1 MRWKWIVPRLL
12 IAFSVWAFIHWGL
25 DPLLRW
31 TAVSALQSVTGAR
44 VDIRRVVTTFFPP
57 SIDIQ
62 QTAVASARRRGR
74 NLFEFDRMS
83 LQLENRSLSQRRFVV
98 SDGRIENLQFDTWRS
113 DDGQLEKPATPVVEE
128 PSWAS
133 EKLKE
138 LGDEWLTQLSEQAR
152 AQLDPNTLETWR
164 LGTAVYD
171 KWDVRFEDLT
181 DRAQELEPRVRS
193 LSEQFKL
200 AKEGSTVDQIEK
212 YLEVA
217 READLVLQDAR
228 KLQNDLKQMA
238 PEVRTDFES
247 INQARLND
255 QQMIQQ
261 KIALLKP
268 DGRRISQALLGR
280 DVYLRVQEMLTWFE
294 LFRSYQSE
302 LTQQVQPPR
311 NPGRTW
317 PVLPVSP
324 GPAFHARKLSLSGKM
339 SIDRDLVPWQAVL
352 SDLTSDPRLLG
363 KPAVLEASA
372 AGARPLQL
380 KYTVDATTD
389 VLRSE
394 LTAELRDPQGF
405 ALSAGRRQKARF
417 SAGLSNLTWTAQ
429 VALSGNDMSGFI
441 QLMSDIDGLSFE
453 ASDDV
458 RPEILEAANE
468 ALHDIQTL
476 DVVLALTGTLQ
487 KPDIVL
493 STELGDQIAS
503 GIQTA
508 VMHQLDK
515 ARTRLLEEADRQATA
530 QLARLRTRFGE
541 EYNRLARENEQ
552 LITQVQE
559 VTQLLATLRS
569 GKVDPRAVIQQVSN
583 SKLLKEKDRESVQ
596 RVLNGVNGVMQGQLP
611 QELLGKLPFP
621 KSNDS
626 DTAPLMLPGM
636 LPGSL
641 PGLLPGLLQGIQQAT
656 AEAEQKTAPARSIIN
671 SVMQPPAKAA
681 TAEKARTIINS
692 RLPGLLPALTTK
704 PTPAADSA
712 ADASGIS
719 APAADDSDQ
728 NQLPLIIPG
737 FKPRR

>member
-12 IAFSVWAFIHWGL
+12 IAFSIWAFIHWGM

-83 LQLENRSLSQRRFVV
+83 LQLENRSLSQRRFVI

-164 LGTAVYD
+164 LGSEVYE

-181 DRAQELEPRVRS
+181 DRARDLEPRVRS

-228 KLQNDLKQMA
+228 RLQNDLKQMA

-324 GPAFHARKLSLSGKM
+324 GPAFHARKLSLSGNM

-352 SDLTSDPRLLG
+352 SDITSDPRLLG

-372 AGARPLQL
+372 AGPRPLQL

-405 ALSAGRRQKARF
+405 ALAAGRRQKARF
-417 SAGLSNLTWTAQ
+417 EAGLSNLTWTAQ
-429 VALSGNDMSGFI
+429 VALTGNDMSGFI
-441 QLMSDIDGLSFE
+441 QLVSDIDRLSFE

-468 ALHDIQTL
+468 ALHDIQSL

-508 VMHQLDK
+508 VMHQLDR
-515 ARTRLLEEADRQATA
+515 ARARLLEEADRQATA

-541 EYNRLARENEQ
+541 EYNRLAKENEQ

-559 VTQLLATLRS
+559 VTQLLAALRS

-583 SKLLKEKDRESVQ
+583 SKLLKERDRESVQ
-596 RVLNGVNGVMQGQLP
+596 RVVNGVNGVMQGQLP
-611 QELLGKLPFP
+611 QELLQKLPIP
-621 KSNDS
+621 RSTDS
-626 DTAPLMLPGM
+626 ETATLMIPGM

-641 PGLLPGLLQGIQQAT
+641 PGLLPGLMQGIQQAT

-704 PTPAADSA
+704 PAPAADSA
-712 ADASGIS
+712 ARSEIS
-719 APAADDSDQ
+719 APESADSDQ

>member
-12 IAFSVWAFIHWGL
+12 IAFSIWAFIHWGM

-83 LQLENRSLSQRRFVV
+83 LQLENRSLSQRRFVI

-164 LGTAVYD
+164 LGSEVYE

-181 DRAQELEPRVRS
+181 DRARDLEPRVRS

-228 KLQNDLKQMA
+228 RLQNDLKQMA

-317 PVLPVSP
+317 PVLPVSL
-324 GPAFHARKLSLSGKM
+324 GPAFHARKISLSGNM

-352 SDLTSDPRLLG
+352 SDITSDPRLLG

-372 AGARPLQL
+372 AGPRPLQL

-405 ALSAGRRQKARF
+405 ALAAGRRQKARF
-417 SAGLSNLTWTAQ
+417 EAGLSNLTWTAQ
-429 VALSGNDMSGFI
+429 VALTGDDMSGFI
-441 QLMSDIDGLSFE
+441 QLVSDIDGLSFE

-468 ALHDIQTL
+468 ALHDIQSL

-508 VMHQLDK
+508 VMHQLDR
-515 ARTRLLEEADRQATA
+515 ARARLLEEADRQATA

-541 EYNRLARENEQ
+541 EYNRLAKENEQ

-559 VTQLLATLRS
+559 VTQLLAALRS

-583 SKLLKEKDRESVQ
+583 SKLLKERDRESVQ
-596 RVLNGVNGVMQGQLP
+596 RVVNGVNGVMQGQLP
-611 QELLGKLPFP
+611 QELLQKLPIP
-621 KSNDS
+621 RSTDS
-626 DTAPLMLPGM
+626 ETATLMIPGM

-641 PGLLPGLLQGIQQAT
+641 PGLLPGLMQGIQQAT

-704 PTPAADSA
+704 PAPVSDSA
-712 ADASGIS
+712 ARSEIS
-719 APAADDSDQ
+719 APESADSDQ

>member
-12 IAFSVWAFIHWGL
+12 IAFSIWAFIHWGM

-83 LQLENRSLSQRRFVV
+83 LQLENRSLSQRRFVI

-164 LGTAVYD
+164 LGSEVYE

-181 DRAQELEPRVRS
+181 DRARDLEPRVRS

-228 KLQNDLKQMA
+228 RLQNDLKQMA

-317 PVLPVSP
+317 PVLPVSL
-324 GPAFHARKLSLSGKM
+324 GPAFHARKLSLSGNM

-352 SDLTSDPRLLG
+352 SDITSDPRLLG

-372 AGARPLQL
+372 AGPRPLQL

-405 ALSAGRRQKARF
+405 ALAAGRRQKARF
-417 SAGLSNLTWTAQ
+417 EAGLSNLTWTAQ
-429 VALSGNDMSGFI
+429 VALTGNDMSGFI
-441 QLMSDIDGLSFE
+441 QLVSDIDRLSFE

-468 ALHDIQTL
+468 ALHDIQSL

-508 VMHQLDK
+508 VMHQLDR
-515 ARTRLLEEADRQATA
+515 ARARLLEEADRQATA

-541 EYNRLARENEQ
+541 EYNRLAKENEQ

-559 VTQLLATLRS
+559 VTQLLAALRS

-583 SKLLKEKDRESVQ
+583 SKLLKERDRESVQ
-596 RVLNGVNGVMQGQLP
+596 RVVNGVNGVMQGQLP
-611 QELLGKLPFP
+611 QELLQKLPIP
-621 KSNDS
+621 RSTDS
-626 DTAPLMLPGM
+626 ETATLMIPGM

-641 PGLLPGLLQGIQQAT
+641 PGLLPGLMQGIQQAT

-704 PTPAADSA
+704 PAPVSDSA
-712 ADASGIS
+712 ARSEIS
-719 APAADDSDQ
+719 APESADSDQ

>member
-12 IAFSVWAFIHWGL
+12 IAFSIWAFIHWGM

-83 LQLENRSLSQRRFVV
+83 LQLENRSLSQRRFVI

-164 LGTAVYD
+164 LGSEVYE

-181 DRAQELEPRVRS
+181 DRARDLEPRVRS

-228 KLQNDLKQMA
+228 RLQNDLKQMA

-324 GPAFHARKLSLSGKM
+324 GPAFHARKLSLSGNM

-352 SDLTSDPRLLG
+352 SDITSDPRLLG

-372 AGARPLQL
+372 AGPRPLQL

-405 ALSAGRRQKARF
+405 ALAAGRRQKARF
-417 SAGLSNLTWTAQ
+417 EAGLSNLTWTAE
-429 VALSGNDMSGFI
+429 VALTGNDMSGFI
-441 QLMSDIDGLSFE
+441 QLVSDIDGLSFE

-468 ALHDIQTL
+468 ALHDIQSL

-508 VMHQLDK
+508 VMHQLDR
-515 ARTRLLEEADRQATA
+515 ARARLLEEADRQATA

-541 EYNRLARENEQ
+541 EYNRLAKENEQ

-559 VTQLLATLRS
+559 VTQLLTALRS

-583 SKLLKEKDRESVQ
+583 SKLLKERDRESVQ
-596 RVLNGVNGVMQGQLP
+596 RVVNGVNGVMQGQLP
-611 QELLGKLPFP
+611 QELLQKLPIP
-621 KSNDS
+621 RSTDS
-626 DTAPLMLPGM
+626 ETATLMIPGM

-641 PGLLPGLLQGIQQAT
+641 PGLLPGLMQGIQQAT

-704 PTPAADSA
+704 PAPVSDSA
-712 ADASGIS
+712 ARSEIS
-719 APAADDSDQ
+719 APESADSDQ

>member
-12 IAFSVWAFIHWGL
+12 IAFSIWAFIHWGM

-83 LQLENRSLSQRRFVV
+83 LQLENRSLSQRRFVI

-164 LGTAVYD
+164 LGSEVYE

-181 DRAQELEPRVRS
+181 DRARDLEPRVRS

-228 KLQNDLKQMA
+228 RLQNDLKQMA

-317 PVLPVSP
+317 PVLPVSL
-324 GPAFHARKLSLSGKM
+324 GPAFHARKISLSGNM

-352 SDLTSDPRLLG
+352 SDITSDPRLLG

-372 AGARPLQL
+372 AGPRPLQL

-405 ALSAGRRQKARF
+405 ALAAGRRQKARF
-417 SAGLSNLTWTAQ
+417 EAGLSNLTWTAE
-429 VALSGNDMSGFI
+429 VALTGNDMSGFI
-441 QLMSDIDGLSFE
+441 QLVSDIDRLSFE

-468 ALHDIQTL
+468 ALHDIQSL

-508 VMHQLDK
+508 VMHQLDR
-515 ARTRLLEEADRQATA
+515 ARARLLEEADRQATA

-541 EYNRLARENEQ
+541 EYNRLAKENEQ

-559 VTQLLATLRS
+559 VTQLLAALRS

-583 SKLLKEKDRESVQ
+583 SKLLKERDRESVQ
-596 RVLNGVNGVMQGQLP
+596 RVVNGVNGVMQGQLP
-611 QELLGKLPFP
+611 QELLQKLPIP
-621 KSNDS
+621 RSTDS
-626 DTAPLMLPGM
+626 ETATLMIPGM

-641 PGLLPGLLQGIQQAT
+641 PGLLPGLMQGIQQAT

-704 PTPAADSA
+704 PAPAADSA
-712 ADASGIS
+712 ARSEIS
-719 APAADDSDQ
+719 APESADSDQ

>member
-12 IAFSVWAFIHWGL
+12 IAFSIWAFIHWGM

-83 LQLENRSLSQRRFVV
+83 LQLENRSLSQRRFVI

-164 LGTAVYD
+164 LGSEVYE

-181 DRAQELEPRVRS
+181 DRARDLEPRVRS

-228 KLQNDLKQMA
+228 RLQNDLKQMA

-324 GPAFHARKLSLSGKM
+324 GPAFHARKLSLSGNM

-352 SDLTSDPRLLG
+352 SDVTSDPRLLG

-372 AGARPLQL
+372 AGPRPLQL

-405 ALSAGRRQKARF
+405 ALAAGRRQKARF
-417 SAGLSNLTWTAQ
+417 EAGLSNLTWTAQ
-429 VALSGNDMSGFI
+429 VALTGNDMSGFI
-441 QLMSDIDGLSFE
+441 QLVSDIDGLSFE

-468 ALHDIQTL
+468 ALHDIQSL

-508 VMHQLDK
+508 VMHQLDR
-515 ARTRLLEEADRQATA
+515 ARARLLEEADRQATA

-541 EYNRLARENEQ
+541 EYNRLAKENEQ

-559 VTQLLATLRS
+559 VTQLLAALRS

-583 SKLLKEKDRESVQ
+583 SKLLKERDRESVQ
-596 RVLNGVNGVMQGQLP
+596 RVVNGVNGVMQGQLP
-611 QELLGKLPFP
+611 QELLQKLPIP
-621 KSNDS
+621 RSTDS
-626 DTAPLMLPGM
+626 ETATLMIPGM

-641 PGLLPGLLQGIQQAT
+641 PGLLPGLMQGIQQAT

-704 PTPAADSA
+704 PAPVSDSA
-712 ADASGIS
+712 ARSEIS
-719 APAADDSDQ
+719 APESADSDQ

>member
-12 IAFSVWAFIHWGL
+12 IAFSIWAFIHWGM

-83 LQLENRSLSQRRFVV
+83 LQLENRSLSQRRFVI

-133 EKLKE
+133 DKLKE

-152 AQLDPNTLETWR
+152 AQLDPNTLEPWR
-164 LGTAVYD
+164 LGSEVYE

-181 DRAQELEPRVRS
+181 DRARDLEPRVRS

-228 KLQNDLKQMA
+228 RLQNDLKQMA

-317 PVLPVSP
+317 PVLPVSL
-324 GPAFHARKLSLSGKM
+324 GPAFHARKLSLSGNM

-352 SDLTSDPRLLG
+352 SDITSDPRLLG

-372 AGARPLQL
+372 AGPRPLQL

-405 ALSAGRRQKARF
+405 ALAAGRRQKARF
-417 SAGLSNLTWTAQ
+417 EAGLSNLTWTAQ
-429 VALSGNDMSGFI
+429 VALTGDDMSGFI
-441 QLMSDIDGLSFE
+441 QLVSDIDGLSFE

-468 ALHDIQTL
+468 ALHDIQSL

-508 VMHQLDK
+508 VMHQLDR
-515 ARTRLLEEADRQATA
+515 ARARLLEEADRQATA

-541 EYNRLARENEQ
+541 EYNRLAKENEQ

-559 VTQLLATLRS
+559 VTQLLAALRS

-583 SKLLKEKDRESVQ
+583 SKLLKERDRESVQ
-596 RVLNGVNGVMQGQLP
+596 RVVNGVNGVMQGQLP
-611 QELLGKLPFP
+611 QELLQKLPIP
-621 KSNDS
+621 RSTDS
-626 DTAPLMLPGM
+626 ETATLMIPGM

-641 PGLLPGLLQGIQQAT
+641 PGLLPGLMQGIQQAT

-704 PTPAADSA
+704 PAPVSDSA
-712 ADASGIS
+712 ARSEIS
-719 APAADDSDQ
+719 APESADSDQ

>member
-12 IAFSVWAFIHWGL
+12 IAFSIWAFIHWGM

-83 LQLENRSLSQRRFVV
+83 LQLENRSLSQRRFVI

-164 LGTAVYD
+164 LGSEVYE

-181 DRAQELEPRVRS
+181 DRARDLEPRVRS

-228 KLQNDLKQMA
+228 RLQNDLKQMA

-317 PVLPVSP
+317 PVLPVSL
-324 GPAFHARKLSLSGKM
+324 GPAFHARKLSLSGNM

-352 SDLTSDPRLLG
+352 SDITSDPRLLG

-372 AGARPLQL
+372 AGPRPLQL

-405 ALSAGRRQKARF
+405 ALAAGRRQKARF
-417 SAGLSNLTWTAQ
+417 EAGLSNLTWTAE
-429 VALSGNDMSGFI
+429 VALTGNDMSGFI
-441 QLMSDIDGLSFE
+441 QLVSDIDGLSFE

-468 ALHDIQTL
+468 ALHDIQSL

-508 VMHQLDK
+508 VMHQLDR
-515 ARTRLLEEADRQATA
+515 ARARLLEEADRQATA

-541 EYNRLARENEQ
+541 EYNRLAKENEQ

-559 VTQLLATLRS
+559 VTQLLAALRS

-583 SKLLKEKDRESVQ
+583 SKLLKERDRESVQ
-596 RVLNGVNGVMQGQLP
+596 RVVNGVNGVMQGQLP
-611 QELLGKLPFP
+611 QELLQKLPIP
-621 KSNDS
+621 RSTDS
-626 DTAPLMLPGM
+626 ETATLMIPGM

-641 PGLLPGLLQGIQQAT
+641 PGLLPGLMQGIQQAT

-704 PTPAADSA
+704 PAPAADSA
-712 ADASGIS
+712 ARSEIS
-719 APAADDSDQ
+719 APESADSDQ

>member
-12 IAFSVWAFIHWGL
+12 IAFSIWAFIHWGM

-83 LQLENRSLSQRRFVV
+83 LQLENRSLSQRHFVI

-164 LGTAVYD
+164 LGSEVYE

-181 DRAQELEPRVRS
+181 DRARDLEPRVRS

-228 KLQNDLKQMA
+228 RLQNDLKQMA

-317 PVLPVSP
+317 PVLPVSL
-324 GPAFHARKLSLSGKM
+324 GPAFHARKISLSGNM

-352 SDLTSDPRLLG
+352 SDITSDPRLLG

-372 AGARPLQL
+372 AGPRPLQL

-405 ALSAGRRQKARF
+405 ALAAGRRQKARF
-417 SAGLSNLTWTAQ
+417 EAGLSNLTWTAQ
-429 VALSGNDMSGFI
+429 VALTGNDMSGFI
-441 QLMSDIDGLSFE
+441 QLVSDIDRLSFE

-468 ALHDIQTL
+468 ALHDIQSL

-508 VMHQLDK
+508 VMHQLDR
-515 ARTRLLEEADRQATA
+515 ARARLLEEADRQATA

-541 EYNRLARENEQ
+541 EYNRLAKENEQ

-559 VTQLLATLRS
+559 VTQLLAALRS

-583 SKLLKEKDRESVQ
+583 SKLLKERDRESVQ
-596 RVLNGVNGVMQGQLP
+596 RVVNGVNGVMQGQLP
-611 QELLGKLPFP
+611 QELLQKLPIP
-621 KSNDS
+621 RSTDS
-626 DTAPLMLPGM
+626 ETATLMIPGM

-641 PGLLPGLLQGIQQAT
+641 PGLLPGLMQGIQQAT

-704 PTPAADSA
+704 PAPVSDSA
-712 ADASGIS
+712 ARSEIS
-719 APAADDSDQ
+719 APESADSDQ

>member
-1 MRWKWIVPRLL
+1 M
-12 IAFSVWAFIHWGL
+12 
-25 DPLLRW
+25 
-31 TAVSALQSVTGAR
+31 
-44 VDIRRVVTTFFPP
+44 
-57 SIDIQ
+57 
-62 QTAVASARRRGR
+62 
-74 NLFEFDRMS
+74 
-83 LQLENRSLSQRRFVV
+83 
-98 SDGRIENLQFDTWRS
+98 
-113 DDGQLEKPATPVVEE
+113 
-128 PSWAS
+128 
-133 EKLKE
+133 
-138 LGDEWLTQLSEQAR
+138 
-152 AQLDPNTLETWR
+152 
-164 LGTAVYD
+164 
-171 KWDVRFEDLT
+171 
-181 DRAQELEPRVRS
+181 
-193 LSEQFKL
+193 
-200 AKEGSTVDQIEK
+200 
-212 YLEVA
+212 A

-228 KLQNDLKQMA
+228 RLQNDLKQMA

-255 QQMIQQ
+255 QQMIKQ

-324 GPAFHARKLSLSGKM
+324 GPAFHAQKLSLSGKM
-339 SIDRDLVPWQAVL
+339 SIDRDLIPWQAVL
-352 SDLTSDPRLLG
+352 SDITSDPRLLG

-372 AGARPLQL
+372 AGPRPLQL

-389 VLRSE
+389 VVRSE

-417 SAGLSNLTWTAQ
+417 EAGLSNLTWTAQ
-429 VALSGNDMSGFI
+429 VGLTGNEMSGFI
-441 QLMSDIDGLSFE
+441 QLISDIDGLSFE

-468 ALHDIQTL
+468 ALHDIHSL

-541 EYNRLARENEQ
+541 EYNRLAKDNEK
-552 LITQVQE
+552 LIAQVQE
-559 VTQLLATLRS
+559 VSQLLATLRS

-611 QELLGKLPFP
+611 QELLHKLPIP
-621 KSNDS
+621 KSADS
-626 DTAPLMLPGM
+626 ETAPLMIPGL
-636 LPGSL
+636 LPGSF
-641 PGLLPGLLQGIQQAT
+641 PGLLPGLMQGIQQAT
-656 AEAEQKTAPARSIIN
+656 AEAEQKTVPARSIIN

-681 TAEKARTIINS
+681 TTEKARTIINS
-692 RLPGLLPALTTK
+692 RLPGLLPALNYK
-704 PTPAADSA
+704 PAATSDPATDTSA
-712 ADASGIS
+712 AEAESN
-719 APAADDSDQ
+719 DQ

>member
-12 IAFSVWAFIHWGL
+12 IAFSIWAFIHWGM

-83 LQLENRSLSQRRFVV
+83 LQLENRSLSQRRFVI

-164 LGTAVYD
+164 LGSEVYE

-181 DRAQELEPRVRS
+181 DRARDLEPRVRS

-228 KLQNDLKQMA
+228 RLQNDLKQMA

-317 PVLPVSP
+317 PVLPVSL
-324 GPAFHARKLSLSGKM
+324 GPAFHARKLSLSGNM

-352 SDLTSDPRLLG
+352 SDITSDPRLLG

-372 AGARPLQL
+372 AGPRPLQL
-380 KYTVDATTD
+380 KYTGDATTD

-405 ALSAGRRQKARF
+405 ALAAGRRQKARF
-417 SAGLSNLTWTAQ
+417 EAGLSNLTWTAQ
-429 VALSGNDMSGFI
+429 VALTGDDMSGFI
-441 QLMSDIDGLSFE
+441 QLVSDIDGLSFE

-468 ALHDIQTL
+468 ALHDIQSL

-508 VMHQLDK
+508 VMHQLDR
-515 ARTRLLEEADRQATA
+515 ARARLLEEADRQATA

-541 EYNRLARENEQ
+541 EYNRLAKENEQ

-559 VTQLLATLRS
+559 VTQLLAALRS

-583 SKLLKEKDRESVQ
+583 SKLLKERDRESVQ
-596 RVLNGVNGVMQGQLP
+596 RVVNGVNGVMQGQLP
-611 QELLGKLPFP
+611 QELLQKLPIP
-621 KSNDS
+621 RSTDS
-626 DTAPLMLPGM
+626 ETATLMIPGM

-641 PGLLPGLLQGIQQAT
+641 PGLLPGLMQGIQQAT

-704 PTPAADSA
+704 PAPAADSA
-712 ADASGIS
+712 ARSEIS
-719 APAADDSDQ
+719 APESADSDQ

>member
-12 IAFSVWAFIHWGL
+12 IAFSIWAFIHWGM

-83 LQLENRSLSQRRFVV
+83 LQLENRSLSQRRFVI

-164 LGTAVYD
+164 LGSEVYE

-181 DRAQELEPRVRS
+181 DRARDLEPRVRS

-228 KLQNDLKQMA
+228 RLQNDLKQMA

-317 PVLPVSP
+317 PVLPVSL
-324 GPAFHARKLSLSGKM
+324 GPAFHARKISLSGNM

-352 SDLTSDPRLLG
+352 SDITSDPRLLG

-372 AGARPLQL
+372 AGPRPLQL

-405 ALSAGRRQKARF
+405 ALAAGRRQKARF
-417 SAGLSNLTWTAQ
+417 EAGLSNLTWTAQ
-429 VALSGNDMSGFI
+429 VALTGDDMSGFI
-441 QLMSDIDGLSFE
+441 QLVSDIDGLSFE

-468 ALHDIQTL
+468 ALHDIQSL

-508 VMHQLDK
+508 VMHQLDR
-515 ARTRLLEEADRQATA
+515 ARARLLEEADRQATA

-541 EYNRLARENEQ
+541 EYNRLAKENEQ

-559 VTQLLATLRS
+559 VTQLLAALRS

-583 SKLLKEKDRESVQ
+583 SKLLKERDRESVQ
-596 RVLNGVNGVMQGQLP
+596 RVVNGVNGVMQGQLP
-611 QELLGKLPFP
+611 QELLQKLPIP
-621 KSNDS
+621 RSTDS
-626 DTAPLMLPGM
+626 ETATLMIPGM

-641 PGLLPGLLQGIQQAT
+641 PGLLPGLMQGIQQAT

-704 PTPAADSA
+704 PAPAADSA
-712 ADASGIS
+712 ARSEIS
-719 APAADDSDQ
+719 APESADSDQ

>member
-12 IAFSVWAFIHWGL
+12 IAFSIWAFIHWGM

-83 LQLENRSLSQRRFVV
+83 LQLENRSLSQRRFVI

-164 LGTAVYD
+164 LGSEVYE

-181 DRAQELEPRVRS
+181 DRARDLEPRVRS

-228 KLQNDLKQMA
+228 RLQNDLKQMA

-317 PVLPVSP
+317 PVLPVSL
-324 GPAFHARKLSLSGKM
+324 GPAFHARKLSLSGNM

-352 SDLTSDPRLLG
+352 SDITSDPRLLG

-372 AGARPLQL
+372 AGPRPLQL

-405 ALSAGRRQKARF
+405 ALAAGRRQKARF
-417 SAGLSNLTWTAQ
+417 EAGLSNLTWTAQ
-429 VALSGNDMSGFI
+429 VALTGDDMSGFI
-441 QLMSDIDGLSFE
+441 QLVSDIDGLSFE

-468 ALHDIQTL
+468 ALHDIQSL

-508 VMHQLDK
+508 VMHQLDR
-515 ARTRLLEEADRQATA
+515 ARARLLEEADRQATA

-541 EYNRLARENEQ
+541 EYNRLAKENEQ

-559 VTQLLATLRS
+559 VTQLLAALRS

-583 SKLLKEKDRESVQ
+583 SKLLKERDRESVQ
-596 RVLNGVNGVMQGQLP
+596 RVVNGVNGVMQGQLP
-611 QELLGKLPFP
+611 QELLQKLPIP
-621 KSNDS
+621 RSTDS
-626 DTAPLMLPGM
+626 ETATLMIPGM

-641 PGLLPGLLQGIQQAT
+641 PGLLPGLMQGIQQAT

-704 PTPAADSA
+704 PAPVSDSA
-712 ADASGIS
+712 ARSEIS
-719 APAADDSDQ
+719 APESADSDQ

>member
-12 IAFSVWAFIHWGL
+12 IAFSIWAFIHWGM

-83 LQLENRSLSQRRFVV
+83 LQLENRSLSQRRFVI

-164 LGTAVYD
+164 LGSEVYE

-181 DRAQELEPRVRS
+181 DRARDLEPRVRS

-228 KLQNDLKQMA
+228 RLQNDLKQMA

-324 GPAFHARKLSLSGKM
+324 GPAFHARKLSLSGNM

-352 SDLTSDPRLLG
+352 SDITSDPRLLG

-372 AGARPLQL
+372 AGPRPLQL

-405 ALSAGRRQKARF
+405 ALAAGRRQKARF
-417 SAGLSNLTWTAQ
+417 EAGLSNLTWTAE
-429 VALSGNDMSGFI
+429 VALTGNDMSGFI
-441 QLMSDIDGLSFE
+441 QLVSDIDGLSFE

-468 ALHDIQTL
+468 ALHDIQSL

-541 EYNRLARENEQ
+541 EYNRLAKENEQ

-559 VTQLLATLRS
+559 VTQLLAALRS

-583 SKLLKEKDRESVQ
+583 SKLLKERDRESVQ
-596 RVLNGVNGVMQGQLP
+596 RVVNGVNGVMQGQLP
-611 QELLGKLPFP
+611 QELLQKLPIP
-621 KSNDS
+621 RSTDS
-626 DTAPLMLPGM
+626 ESATLMIPGM

-641 PGLLPGLLQGIQQAT
+641 PGLLPGLMQGIQQAT

-704 PTPAADSA
+704 PAPVSDSA
-712 ADASGIS
+712 ARSEIS
-719 APAADDSDQ
+719 APESADSDQ

>member
-12 IAFSVWAFIHWGL
+12 IAFSIWAFIHWGM

-83 LQLENRSLSQRRFVV
+83 LQLENRSLSQRRFVI

-164 LGTAVYD
+164 LGSEVYE

-181 DRAQELEPRVRS
+181 DRARDLEPRVRS

-200 AKEGSTVDQIEK
+200 AQEGSTVDQIEK

-228 KLQNDLKQMA
+228 RLQNDLKQMA

-317 PVLPVSP
+317 PVLPVSL
-324 GPAFHARKLSLSGKM
+324 GPAFHARKLSLSGNM

-352 SDLTSDPRLLG
+352 SDITSDPRLLG

-372 AGARPLQL
+372 AGPRPLQL

-405 ALSAGRRQKARF
+405 ALAAGRRQKARF
-417 SAGLSNLTWTAQ
+417 EAGLSNLTWTAQ
-429 VALSGNDMSGFI
+429 VALTGDDMSGFI
-441 QLMSDIDGLSFE
+441 QLVSDIDGLSFE

-468 ALHDIQTL
+468 ALHDIQSL

-508 VMHQLDK
+508 VMHQLDR
-515 ARTRLLEEADRQATA
+515 ARARLLEEADRQATA

-541 EYNRLARENEQ
+541 EYNRLAKENEQ

-559 VTQLLATLRS
+559 VTQLLAALRS

-583 SKLLKEKDRESVQ
+583 SKLLKERDRESVQ
-596 RVLNGVNGVMQGQLP
+596 RVVNGVNGVMQGQLP
-611 QELLGKLPFP
+611 QELLQKLPIP
-621 KSNDS
+621 RSTDS
-626 DTAPLMLPGM
+626 ETATLMIPGM

-641 PGLLPGLLQGIQQAT
+641 PGLLPGLMQGIQQAT

-704 PTPAADSA
+704 PAPAADSA
-712 ADASGIS
+712 ARSEIS
-719 APAADDSDQ
+719 APESADSDQ

>member
-12 IAFSVWAFIHWGL
+12 IVFSVWAFIHWGM

-44 VDIRRVVTTFFPP
+44 VDIRRVVTTFLPP
-57 SIDIQ
+57 SVDIQ

-83 LQLENRSLSQRRFVV
+83 LQLEERSLSQRRFVV

-113 DDGQLEKPATPVVEE
+113 DDGQLEKPAKPVVEE

-133 EKLKE
+133 EKLRE

-164 LGTAVYD
+164 LGSQVYE
-171 KWDVRFEDLT
+171 KWDVRFTDLSE
-181 DRAQELEPRVRS
+181 RAKALEPRVRL
-193 LSEQFKL
+193 LSEQFKQ
-200 AKEGSTVDQIEK
+200 AKTGNTVDQIEN

-238 PEVRTDFES
+238 PEVRTDFDS
-247 INQARLND
+247 INQARMHD

-311 NPGRTW
+311 HPGRTW

-352 SDLTSDPRLLG
+352 SDITSDPQLLG

-372 AGARPLQL
+372 AGPRPLQL
-380 KYTVDATTD
+380 KYTVDATTP
-389 VLRSE
+389 VMRSE

-405 ALSAGRRQKARF
+405 ALAAGRRQKARF
-417 SAGLSNLTWTAQ
+417 EAGLSNLTWTAQ
-429 VALSGNDMSGFI
+429 VNGDQMSGFV
-441 QLMSDIDGLSFE
+441 QLLSDIDGLCFE
-453 ASDDV
+453 ASEDV
-458 RPEILEAANE
+458 RPEIMEAANE
-468 ALHDIQTL
+468 ALHDIRSL
-476 DVVLALTGTLQ
+476 DVVMALTGTRQ

-508 VMHQLDK
+508 VRHQLDK

-530 QLARLRTRFGE
+530 QLAKLRTRFGE
-541 EYNRLARENEQ
+541 EYNRLAKENEQ

-559 VTQLLATLRS
+559 VTRLVAALRS
-569 GKVDPRAVIQQVSN
+569 GKVDPQAVIRQVSN

-596 RVLNGVNGVMQGQLP
+596 RIMNGVNGVMQGQLP
-611 QELLGKLPFP
+611 QELLHKLPLP
-621 KSNDS
+621 QATSSENVG
-626 DTAPLMLPGM
+626 LMIPGM
-636 LPGSL
+636 LPGSF
-641 PGLLPGLLQGIQQAT
+641 PGLLPGLMQGIQQAT
-656 AEAEQKTAPARSIIN
+656 AEAEQKTAPARSILN
-671 SVMQPPAKAA
+671 SVMQPPNRAA
-681 TAEKARTIINS
+681 TTEKAKTLINS
-692 RLPGLLPALTTK
+692 RLPGLLPALQY
-704 PTPAADSA
+704 PAAQTTHASPDDPQPPADPSA
-712 ADASGIS
+712 EAD
-719 APAADDSDQ
+719 P

>member
-12 IAFSVWAFIHWGL
+12 IAFSIWAFIHWGM

-83 LQLENRSLSQRRFVV
+83 LQLENRSLSQRRFVI

-164 LGTAVYD
+164 LGSEVYE

-181 DRAQELEPRVRS
+181 DRARDLEPRVRS

-228 KLQNDLKQMA
+228 RLQNDLKQMA

-324 GPAFHARKLSLSGKM
+324 GPAFHARKLSLSGNM

-352 SDLTSDPRLLG
+352 SDITSDPRLLG

-372 AGARPLQL
+372 AGPRPLQL

-405 ALSAGRRQKARF
+405 ALAAGRRQKARF
-417 SAGLSNLTWTAQ
+417 EAGLSNLTWTAQ
-429 VALSGNDMSGFI
+429 VALTGDDMSGFI
-441 QLMSDIDGLSFE
+441 QLVSDIDGLSFE

-468 ALHDIQTL
+468 ALHDIQSL

-508 VMHQLDK
+508 VMHQLDR
-515 ARTRLLEEADRQATA
+515 ARARLLEEADRQATA

-541 EYNRLARENEQ
+541 EYNRLAKENEQ

-559 VTQLLATLRS
+559 VTQLLAALRS

-583 SKLLKEKDRESVQ
+583 SKLLKERDRESVQ
-596 RVLNGVNGVMQGQLP
+596 RVVNGVNGVMQGQLP
-611 QELLGKLPFP
+611 QELLQKLPIP
-621 KSNDS
+621 RSTDS
-626 DTAPLMLPGM
+626 ETATLMIPGM

-641 PGLLPGLLQGIQQAT
+641 PGLLPGLMQGIQQAT

-704 PTPAADSA
+704 PAPVSDSA
-712 ADASGIS
+712 ARSEIS
-719 APAADDSDQ
+719 APESADSDQ

>member
-12 IAFSVWAFIHWGL
+12 IAFSIWAFIHWGM

-83 LQLENRSLSQRRFVV
+83 LQLENRSLSQRRFVI

-164 LGTAVYD
+164 LGSEVYE

-181 DRAQELEPRVRS
+181 DRARDLEPRVRS

-228 KLQNDLKQMA
+228 RLQNDLKQMA

-317 PVLPVSP
+317 PVLPVSL
-324 GPAFHARKLSLSGKM
+324 GPAFHARKLSLSGNM

-352 SDLTSDPRLLG
+352 SDITSDPRLLG

-372 AGARPLQL
+372 AGPRPLQL

-405 ALSAGRRQKARF
+405 ALAAGRRQKARF
-417 SAGLSNLTWTAQ
+417 EAGLSNLTWTAE
-429 VALSGNDMSGFI
+429 VALTGNDMSGFI
-441 QLMSDIDGLSFE
+441 QLVSDIDGLSFE

-468 ALHDIQTL
+468 ALHDIQSL

-508 VMHQLDK
+508 VMHQLDR
-515 ARTRLLEEADRQATA
+515 ARARLLEEADRQATA

-541 EYNRLARENEQ
+541 EYNRLAKENEQ

-559 VTQLLATLRS
+559 VTQLLAALRS

-583 SKLLKEKDRESVQ
+583 SKLLKERDRESVQ
-596 RVLNGVNGVMQGQLP
+596 RVVNGVNGVMQGQLP
-611 QELLGKLPFP
+611 QELLQKLPIP
-621 KSNDS
+621 RSTDS
-626 DTAPLMLPGM
+626 ETATLMIPGM

-641 PGLLPGLLQGIQQAT
+641 PGLLPGLMQGIQQAT

-704 PTPAADSA
+704 PAPVSDSA
-712 ADASGIS
+712 ARSEIS
-719 APAADDSDQ
+719 APESADSDQ

>member
-12 IAFSVWAFIHWGL
+12 IAFSIWAFIHWGM

-83 LQLENRSLSQRRFVV
+83 LQLENRSLSQRRFVI

-164 LGTAVYD
+164 LGSEVYE

-181 DRAQELEPRVRS
+181 DRARDLEPRVRS

-200 AKEGSTVDQIEK
+200 AKEGSTVEQIEK

-228 KLQNDLKQMA
+228 RLQNDLKQMA

-317 PVLPVSP
+317 PVLPVSL
-324 GPAFHARKLSLSGKM
+324 GPAFHARKISLSGNM

-352 SDLTSDPRLLG
+352 SDITSDPRLLG

-372 AGARPLQL
+372 AGPRPLQL

-405 ALSAGRRQKARF
+405 ALAAGRRQKARF
-417 SAGLSNLTWTAQ
+417 EAGLSNLTWTAQ
-429 VALSGNDMSGFI
+429 VALTGDDMSGFI
-441 QLMSDIDGLSFE
+441 QLVSDIDGLSFE

-468 ALHDIQTL
+468 ALHDIQSL

-508 VMHQLDK
+508 VMHQLDR
-515 ARTRLLEEADRQATA
+515 ARARLLEEADRQATA

-541 EYNRLARENEQ
+541 EYNRLAKENEQ

-559 VTQLLATLRS
+559 VTQLLAALRS

-583 SKLLKEKDRESVQ
+583 SKLLKERDRESVQ
-596 RVLNGVNGVMQGQLP
+596 RVVNGVNGVMQGQLP
-611 QELLGKLPFP
+611 QELLQKLPIP
-621 KSNDS
+621 RSTDS
-626 DTAPLMLPGM
+626 ETATLMIPGM

-641 PGLLPGLLQGIQQAT
+641 PGLLPGLMQGIQQAT

-704 PTPAADSA
+704 PAPAADSA
-712 ADASGIS
+712 ARSEIS
-719 APAADDSDQ
+719 APESADSDQ

>member
-12 IAFSVWAFIHWGL
+12 IAFSIWAFIHWGM

-83 LQLENRSLSQRRFVV
+83 LQLENRSLSQRRFVI

-164 LGTAVYD
+164 LGSEVYE

-181 DRAQELEPRVRS
+181 DRARDLEPRVRS

-228 KLQNDLKQMA
+228 RLQNDLKQMA

-324 GPAFHARKLSLSGKM
+324 GPAFHARKLSLSGNM

-352 SDLTSDPRLLG
+352 SDITSDPRLLG

-372 AGARPLQL
+372 AGPRPLQL

-405 ALSAGRRQKARF
+405 ALAAGRRQKARF
-417 SAGLSNLTWTAQ
+417 EAGLSNLTWTAQ
-429 VALSGNDMSGFI
+429 VALTGNDMSGFI
-441 QLMSDIDGLSFE
+441 QLVSDIDGLSFE

-468 ALHDIQTL
+468 ALHDIQSL

-508 VMHQLDK
+508 VMHQLDR
-515 ARTRLLEEADRQATA
+515 ARARLLEEADRQATA

-541 EYNRLARENEQ
+541 EYNRLAKENEQ

-559 VTQLLATLRS
+559 VTQLLAALRS

-583 SKLLKEKDRESVQ
+583 SKLLKERDRESVQ
-596 RVLNGVNGVMQGQLP
+596 RVVNGVNGVMQGQLP
-611 QELLGKLPFP
+611 QELLQKLPIP
-621 KSNDS
+621 RSTDS
-626 DTAPLMLPGM
+626 ETATLMIPGM

-641 PGLLPGLLQGIQQAT
+641 PGLLPGLMQGIQQAT

-704 PTPAADSA
+704 PAPVSDSA
-712 ADASGIS
+712 ARSEIS
-719 APAADDSDQ
+719 APESADSDQ

>member
-12 IAFSVWAFIHWGL
+12 IAFSIWAFIHWGM

-83 LQLENRSLSQRRFVV
+83 LQLENRSLSQRRFVI

-164 LGTAVYD
+164 LGSEVYE

-181 DRAQELEPRVRS
+181 DRARDLEPRVRS

-228 KLQNDLKQMA
+228 RLQNDLKQMA

-324 GPAFHARKLSLSGKM
+324 GPAFHARKLSLSGNM
-339 SIDRDLVPWQAVL
+339 SIDRDLIPWQAVL
-352 SDLTSDPRLLG
+352 SDIASDPRLLG

-372 AGARPLQL
+372 AGPRPLQL

-405 ALSAGRRQKARF
+405 ALAAGRRQKARF
-417 SAGLSNLTWTAQ
+417 EAGLSNLTWTAQ
-429 VALSGNDMSGFI
+429 VALTGNDMSGFI
-441 QLMSDIDGLSFE
+441 QLVSDIDGLSFE

-468 ALHDIQTL
+468 ALHDIQSL

-515 ARTRLLEEADRQATA
+515 ARARLLEEADRQATA

-541 EYNRLARENEQ
+541 EYNRLAKENEQ

-559 VTQLLATLRS
+559 VTQLLAALRS

-596 RVLNGVNGVMQGQLP
+596 RVVNGVNGVMQGQLP
-611 QELLGKLPFP
+611 QELLQKLPIP
-621 KSNDS
+621 RSTDS
-626 DTAPLMLPGM
+626 ETATLMIPGM

-641 PGLLPGLLQGIQQAT
+641 PGLLPGLMQGIQQAT

-704 PTPAADSA
+704 PAPVSDSA
-712 ADASGIS
+712 ARSEIS
-719 APAADDSDQ
+719 APESADSDP

>member
-12 IAFSVWAFIHWGL
+12 IAFSIWAFIHWGM

-83 LQLENRSLSQRRFVV
+83 LQLENRSLSQRRFVI

-164 LGTAVYD
+164 LGSEVYE

-181 DRAQELEPRVRS
+181 DRARNLEPRVRS

-228 KLQNDLKQMA
+228 RLQNDLKQMA

-324 GPAFHARKLSLSGKM
+324 GPAFHARKLSLSGNM

-352 SDLTSDPRLLG
+352 SDVTSDPRLLG

-372 AGARPLQL
+372 AGPRPLQL

-405 ALSAGRRQKARF
+405 ALAAGRRQKARF
-417 SAGLSNLTWTAQ
+417 EAGLSNLTWTAQ
-429 VALSGNDMSGFI
+429 VALTGNDMSGFI
-441 QLMSDIDGLSFE
+441 QLVSDIDGLSFE

-468 ALHDIQTL
+468 ALHDIQSL

-508 VMHQLDK
+508 VMHQLDR
-515 ARTRLLEEADRQATA
+515 ARARLLEEADRQATA

-541 EYNRLARENEQ
+541 EYNRLAKENEQ

-559 VTQLLATLRS
+559 VTQLLAALRS

-583 SKLLKEKDRESVQ
+583 SKLLKERDRESVQ
-596 RVLNGVNGVMQGQLP
+596 RVVNGVNGVMQGQLP
-611 QELLGKLPFP
+611 QELLQKLPIP
-621 KSNDS
+621 RSTDS
-626 DTAPLMLPGM
+626 ETATLMIPGM

-641 PGLLPGLLQGIQQAT
+641 PGLLPGLMQGIQQAT

-704 PTPAADSA
+704 PAPAADSA
-712 ADASGIS
+712 ARSEIS
-719 APAADDSDQ
+719 APESADSDQ

>member
-12 IAFSVWAFIHWGL
+12 IAFSIWAFIHWGM

-83 LQLENRSLSQRRFVV
+83 LQLENRSLSQRRFVI

-164 LGTAVYD
+164 LGSEVYE

-181 DRAQELEPRVRS
+181 DRARDLEPRVRS

-228 KLQNDLKQMA
+228 RLQNDLKQMA

-339 SIDRDLVPWQAVL
+339 SIDRDLIPWQAVL
-352 SDLTSDPRLLG
+352 SDITSDPRLLG

-372 AGARPLQL
+372 AGPRPLQL

-394 LTAELRDPQGF
+394 LTAELSDPQGF
-405 ALSAGRRQKARF
+405 ALAAGRRQKARF
-417 SAGLSNLTWTAQ
+417 EAGLSNLTWTAQ
-429 VALSGNDMSGFI
+429 VALTGNDMSGFI
-441 QLMSDIDGLSFE
+441 QLVSDIDGLSFE

-468 ALHDIQTL
+468 ALHDIQSL

-503 GIQTA
+503 GIQIA
-508 VMHQLDK
+508 VMHQLDR
-515 ARTRLLEEADRQATA
+515 ARARLLEEADRQATA

-541 EYNRLARENEQ
+541 EYNRLAKENEQ

-559 VTQLLATLRS
+559 VTQLLAALRS

-611 QELLGKLPFP
+611 QELLQKLPIP
-621 KSNDS
+621 RSTDS
-626 DTAPLMLPGM
+626 ETATLMIPGM

-641 PGLLPGLLQGIQQAT
+641 PGLLPGLMQGIQQAT

-681 TAEKARTIINS
+681 TAAKARTIINS

-704 PTPAADSA
+704 PAPAADSA
-712 ADASGIS
+712 ARSEIS
-719 APAADDSDQ
+719 TPESADGDQ

>member
-12 IAFSVWAFIHWGL
+12 IAFSIWAFIHWGM

-83 LQLENRSLSQRRFVV
+83 LQLENRSLSQRRFVI

-164 LGTAVYD
+164 LGSEVYE

-181 DRAQELEPRVRS
+181 DRARDLEPRVRS

-228 KLQNDLKQMA
+228 RLQNDLKQMA

-324 GPAFHARKLSLSGKM
+324 GPAFHARKLSLSGNM

-352 SDLTSDPRLLG
+352 SDITSDPRLLG

-372 AGARPLQL
+372 AGPRPLQL

-405 ALSAGRRQKARF
+405 ALAAGRRQKARF
-417 SAGLSNLTWTAQ
+417 EAGLSNLTWTAE
-429 VALSGNDMSGFI
+429 VALTGNDMSGFI
-441 QLMSDIDGLSFE
+441 QLVSDIDGLSFE

-468 ALHDIQTL
+468 ALHDIQSL

-508 VMHQLDK
+508 VMHQLDR
-515 ARTRLLEEADRQATA
+515 ARARLLEEADRQATA

-541 EYNRLARENEQ
+541 EYNRLAKENEQ

-559 VTQLLATLRS
+559 VTQLLAALRS

-583 SKLLKEKDRESVQ
+583 SKLLKERDRESVQ
-596 RVLNGVNGVMQGQLP
+596 RVVNGVNGVMQGQLP
-611 QELLGKLPFP
+611 QELLQKLPIP
-621 KSNDS
+621 RSTDS
-626 DTAPLMLPGM
+626 ETATLMIPGM

-641 PGLLPGLLQGIQQAT
+641 PGLLPGLMQGIQQAT

-704 PTPAADSA
+704 PAPVSDSA
-712 ADASGIS
+712 ARSEIS
-719 APAADDSDQ
+719 APESADSDQ

>member
-12 IAFSVWAFIHWGL
+12 IAFSIWAFIHWGM

-83 LQLENRSLSQRRFVV
+83 LQLENRSLSQRRFVI

-164 LGTAVYD
+164 LGSEVYE

-181 DRAQELEPRVRS
+181 DRARDLEPRVRS

-228 KLQNDLKQMA
+228 RLQNDLKQMA

-339 SIDRDLVPWQAVL
+339 SIDRDLIPWQAVL
-352 SDLTSDPRLLG
+352 SDITSDPRLLG

-372 AGARPLQL
+372 AGPRPLQL

-405 ALSAGRRQKARF
+405 ALAAGRRQKARF
-417 SAGLSNLTWTAQ
+417 EAGLSNLTWTAE
-429 VALSGNDMSGFI
+429 VALTGNDMSGFI
-441 QLMSDIDGLSFE
+441 QLVSDIDGLSFE

-468 ALHDIQTL
+468 ALHDIQSL

-508 VMHQLDK
+508 VMHQLDR
-515 ARTRLLEEADRQATA
+515 ARARLLEEADRQATA

-541 EYNRLARENEQ
+541 EYNRLAKENEK

-559 VTQLLATLRS
+559 VTQLLAALRS

-611 QELLGKLPFP
+611 QELLQKLPIP
-621 KSNDS
+621 RSTDS
-626 DTAPLMLPGM
+626 ESATLMIPGM

-641 PGLLPGLLQGIQQAT
+641 PGLLPGLMQGIQQAT

-704 PTPAADSA
+704 PAPAADSA
-712 ADASGIS
+712 ARSEIS
-719 APAADDSDQ
+719 APESADGDQ

>member
-12 IAFSVWAFIHWGL
+12 IVFSVWAFIHWGM

-57 SIDIQ
+57 SVDIQ

-83 LQLENRSLSQRRFVV
+83 LQLEERSLSQRRFVV

-113 DDGQLEKPATPVVEE
+113 DDGQLEKPAKPVVEE

-133 EKLKE
+133 EKLRE

-164 LGTAVYD
+164 LGSQVYE
-171 KWDVRFEDLT
+171 KWDVRFTDLSE
-181 DRAQELEPRVRS
+181 RAKALEPRVRL
-193 LSEQFKL
+193 LSEQFKQ
-200 AKEGSTVDQIEK
+200 AKTGNTVDQIEN

-238 PEVRTDFES
+238 PEVRTDFDS
-247 INQARLND
+247 INQARMHD

-352 SDLTSDPRLLG
+352 SDITSDPQLLG

-372 AGARPLQL
+372 AGPRPLQL
-380 KYTVDATTD
+380 KYTVDATTP
-389 VLRSE
+389 VMRSE

-405 ALSAGRRQKARF
+405 ALAAGRRQKARF
-417 SAGLSNLTWTAQ
+417 EAGLSNLTWSAQ
-429 VALSGNDMSGFI
+429 VALNGDQMSGFV
-441 QLMSDIDGLSFE
+441 QLLSDIDGLCFE
-453 ASDDV
+453 ASEDV
-458 RPEILEAANE
+458 RPEIMEAANE
-468 ALHDIQTL
+468 ALHDIRSL
-476 DVVLALTGTLQ
+476 DVVMALTGTLQ

-508 VMHQLDK
+508 VRHQLDK

-530 QLARLRTRFGE
+530 QLAKLRTRFGE
-541 EYNRLARENEQ
+541 EYSRLAKENEQ

-559 VTQLLATLRS
+559 VTRLVAALRS
-569 GKVDPRAVIQQVSN
+569 GKVDPQAVIRQVSN

-596 RVLNGVNGVMQGQLP
+596 RIMNGVNGVMQGQLP
-611 QELLGKLPFP
+611 QELLHKLPLP
-621 KSNDS
+621 QATSSENVG
-626 DTAPLMLPGM
+626 LMIPGM
-636 LPGSL
+636 LPGSF
-641 PGLLPGLLQGIQQAT
+641 PGLLPGLMQGIQQAT
-656 AEAEQKTAPARSIIN
+656 AEAEQKTAPARSILN
-671 SVMQPPAKAA
+671 SVMQPPNRAA
-681 TAEKARTIINS
+681 TTEKAKTLINS
-692 RLPGLLPALTTK
+692 RLPGLLPALQY
-704 PTPAADSA
+704 PAAQTTHASPDDPHPPADPSA
-712 ADASGIS
+712 EAD
-719 APAADDSDQ
+719 P

>member
-12 IAFSVWAFIHWGL
+12 IAFSIWAFIHWGM

-83 LQLENRSLSQRRFVV
+83 LQLENRSLSQRRFVI

-164 LGTAVYD
+164 LGSEVYE

-181 DRAQELEPRVRS
+181 DRARDLEPRVRS

-228 KLQNDLKQMA
+228 RLQNDLKQMA

-324 GPAFHARKLSLSGKM
+324 GPAFHARKLSLSGNM

-352 SDLTSDPRLLG
+352 SDITSDPRLLG

-372 AGARPLQL
+372 AGPRPLQL

-405 ALSAGRRQKARF
+405 ALAAGRRQKARF
-417 SAGLSNLTWTAQ
+417 EAGLSNLTWTAQ
-429 VALSGNDMSGFI
+429 VALTGNDMSGFI
-441 QLMSDIDGLSFE
+441 QLVSDIDGLSFE

-468 ALHDIQTL
+468 ALHDIQSL

-508 VMHQLDK
+508 VMHQLDR
-515 ARTRLLEEADRQATA
+515 ARARLLEEADRQATA

-541 EYNRLARENEQ
+541 EYNRLAKENEQ

-559 VTQLLATLRS
+559 VTQLLAALRS

-583 SKLLKEKDRESVQ
+583 SKLLKERDRESVQ
-596 RVLNGVNGVMQGQLP
+596 RVVNGVNGVMQGQLP
-611 QELLGKLPFP
+611 QELLQKLPIP
-621 KSNDS
+621 RSTDS
-626 DTAPLMLPGM
+626 ETATLMIPGM

-641 PGLLPGLLQGIQQAT
+641 PGLLPGLMQGIQQAT

-692 RLPGLLPALTTK
+692 RLPGLLPALSTK
-704 PTPAADSA
+704 PAPAADSA
-712 ADASGIS
+712 ARSEIS
-719 APAADDSDQ
+719 APESADSDQ

>member
-12 IAFSVWAFIHWGL
+12 IAFSIWAFIHWGM

-83 LQLENRSLSQRRFVV
+83 LQLENRSLSQRRFVI

-164 LGTAVYD
+164 LGSEVYE

-181 DRAQELEPRVRS
+181 DRARDLEPRVRS

-228 KLQNDLKQMA
+228 RLQNDLKQMA

-339 SIDRDLVPWQAVL
+339 SIDRDLIPWQAVL
-352 SDLTSDPRLLG
+352 SDITSDPRLLG

-372 AGARPLQL
+372 AGPRPLQL

-394 LTAELRDPQGF
+394 LTAELSDPQGF
-405 ALSAGRRQKARF
+405 ALAAGRRQKARF
-417 SAGLSNLTWTAQ
+417 EAGLSNLTWTAQ
-429 VALSGNDMSGFI
+429 VALTGNDMSGFI
-441 QLMSDIDGLSFE
+441 QLVSDIDGLSFE

-468 ALHDIQTL
+468 ALHDIQSL

-503 GIQTA
+503 GIQIA
-508 VMHQLDK
+508 VMHQLDR
-515 ARTRLLEEADRQATA
+515 ARARLLEEADRQATA

-541 EYNRLARENEQ
+541 EYNRLAKENEQ

-559 VTQLLATLRS
+559 VTQLLAALRS

-583 SKLLKEKDRESVQ
+583 SKLLKERDRESVQ
-596 RVLNGVNGVMQGQLP
+596 RVVNGVNGVMQGQLP
-611 QELLGKLPFP
+611 QELLQKLPIP
-621 KSNDS
+621 RSTDS
-626 DTAPLMLPGM
+626 ETATLMIPGM

-641 PGLLPGLLQGIQQAT
+641 PGLLPGLMQGIQQAT

-681 TAEKARTIINS
+681 TAAKARTIINS

-704 PTPAADSA
+704 PAPAADSA
-712 ADASGIS
+712 ARSEIS
-719 APAADDSDQ
+719 TPESADGDQ

>member
-12 IAFSVWAFIHWGL
+12 IAFSIWAFIHWGM

-83 LQLENRSLSQRRFVV
+83 LQLENRSLSQRRFVI

-164 LGTAVYD
+164 LGSEVYE

-181 DRAQELEPRVRS
+181 DRARDLEPRVRS

-228 KLQNDLKQMA
+228 RLQNDLKQMA

-339 SIDRDLVPWQAVL
+339 SIDRDLIPWQAVL
-352 SDLTSDPRLLG
+352 SDITSDPRLLG

-372 AGARPLQL
+372 AGPRPLQL

-405 ALSAGRRQKARF
+405 ALAAGRRQKARF
-417 SAGLSNLTWTAQ
+417 EAGLSNLTWTAE
-429 VALSGNDMSGFI
+429 VALTGNDMSGFI
-441 QLMSDIDGLSFE
+441 QLLSDIDGLSFE

-468 ALHDIQTL
+468 ALHDIQSL

-508 VMHQLDK
+508 VMQQLDK

-541 EYNRLARENEQ
+541 EYNRLAKENEQ

-559 VTQLLATLRS
+559 VTQLLAALRS

-611 QELLGKLPFP
+611 QELLQKLPIP
-621 KSNDS
+621 RSTDS
-626 DTAPLMLPGM
+626 ESATLMIPGM

-641 PGLLPGLLQGIQQAT
+641 PGLLPGLMQGIQQAA

-704 PTPAADSA
+704 PAQAADSA
-712 ADASGIS
+712 ARSEIS
-719 APAADDSDQ
+719 APESTDGDQ

>member
-12 IAFSVWAFIHWGL
+12 IAFSIWAFIHWGM

-83 LQLENRSLSQRRFVV
+83 LQLENRSLSQRRFVI

-164 LGTAVYD
+164 LGSEVYE

-181 DRAQELEPRVRS
+181 DRARDLEPRVRS

-228 KLQNDLKQMA
+228 RLQNDLKQMA

-317 PVLPVSP
+317 PVLPVSL
-324 GPAFHARKLSLSGKM
+324 GPAFHARKISLSGNM

-352 SDLTSDPRLLG
+352 SDITSDPRLLG

-372 AGARPLQL
+372 AGPRPLQL

-405 ALSAGRRQKARF
+405 ALAAGRRQKARF
-417 SAGLSNLTWTAQ
+417 EAGLSNLTWTAE
-429 VALSGNDMSGFI
+429 VALTGNDMSGFI
-441 QLMSDIDGLSFE
+441 QLVSDIDGLSFE

-468 ALHDIQTL
+468 ALHDIQSL

-508 VMHQLDK
+508 VMHQLDR
-515 ARTRLLEEADRQATA
+515 ARARLLEEADRQATA

-541 EYNRLARENEQ
+541 EYNRLAKENEQ

-559 VTQLLATLRS
+559 VTQLLAALRS

-583 SKLLKEKDRESVQ
+583 SKLLKERDRESVQ
-596 RVLNGVNGVMQGQLP
+596 RVVNGVNGVMQGQLP
-611 QELLGKLPFP
+611 QELLQKLPIP
-621 KSNDS
+621 RSTDS
-626 DTAPLMLPGM
+626 ETATLMIPGM

-641 PGLLPGLLQGIQQAT
+641 PGLLPGLMQGIQQAT

-704 PTPAADSA
+704 PAPVSDSA
-712 ADASGIS
+712 ARSEIS
-719 APAADDSDQ
+719 APESADSDQ

>member
-12 IAFSVWAFIHWGL
+12 IAFSIWAFIHWGM

-83 LQLENRSLSQRRFVV
+83 LQLENRSLSQRRFVI

-164 LGTAVYD
+164 LGSEVYE

-181 DRAQELEPRVRS
+181 DRARDLEPRVRS

-228 KLQNDLKQMA
+228 RLQNDLKQMA

-317 PVLPVSP
+317 PVLPVSL
-324 GPAFHARKLSLSGKM
+324 GPAFHARKISLSGNM

-352 SDLTSDPRLLG
+352 SDITSDPRLLG

-372 AGARPLQL
+372 AGPRPLQL

-405 ALSAGRRQKARF
+405 ALAAGRRQKARF
-417 SAGLSNLTWTAQ
+417 EAGLSNLTWTAQ
-429 VALSGNDMSGFI
+429 VALTGDDMSGFI
-441 QLMSDIDGLSFE
+441 QLVSDIDGLSFE

-468 ALHDIQTL
+468 ALHDIQSL
-476 DVVLALTGTLQ
+476 DVGLALPRTLQ
-487 KPDIVL
+487 TPDIGL

-508 VMHQLDK
+508 VMHQLDR
-515 ARTRLLEEADRQATA
+515 ARARLLEEADRQATA

-541 EYNRLARENEQ
+541 EYNRLAKENEQ

-559 VTQLLATLRS
+559 VTQLLAALRS

-583 SKLLKEKDRESVQ
+583 SKLLKERDRESVQ
-596 RVLNGVNGVMQGQLP
+596 RVVNGVNGVMQGQLP
-611 QELLGKLPFP
+611 QELLQKLPIP
-621 KSNDS
+621 RSTDS
-626 DTAPLMLPGM
+626 ETATLMIPGM

-641 PGLLPGLLQGIQQAT
+641 PGLLPGLMQGIQQAT

-704 PTPAADSA
+704 PAPAADSA
-712 ADASGIS
+712 ARSEIS
-719 APAADDSDQ
+719 APESADSDQ

>member
-12 IAFSVWAFIHWGL
+12 IAFSIWAFIHWGM

-83 LQLENRSLSQRRFVV
+83 LQLENRSLSQRRFVI

-164 LGTAVYD
+164 LGSEVYE

-181 DRAQELEPRVRS
+181 DRARDLEPRVRS

-228 KLQNDLKQMA
+228 RLQNDLKQMA

-317 PVLPVSP
+317 PVLPVSL
-324 GPAFHARKLSLSGKM
+324 GPAFHARKLSLSGNM

-352 SDLTSDPRLLG
+352 SDITSDPRLLG

-372 AGARPLQL
+372 AGPRPLQL

-405 ALSAGRRQKARF
+405 ALAAGRRQKARF
-417 SAGLSNLTWTAQ
+417 EAGLSNLTWTAQ
-429 VALSGNDMSGFI
+429 VALTGDDMSGFI
-441 QLMSDIDGLSFE
+441 QLVSDIDGLSFE

-468 ALHDIQTL
+468 ALHDIQSL

-508 VMHQLDK
+508 VMHQLDR
-515 ARTRLLEEADRQATA
+515 ARARLLEEADRQATA

-541 EYNRLARENEQ
+541 EYNRLAKENEQ

-559 VTQLLATLRS
+559 VTQLLAALRS

-583 SKLLKEKDRESVQ
+583 SKLLKERDRESVQ
-596 RVLNGVNGVMQGQLP
+596 RVVNGVNGVMQGQLP
-611 QELLGKLPFP
+611 QELLQKLPIP
-621 KSNDS
+621 RSTDS
-626 DTAPLMLPGM
+626 ETATLMIPGM

-641 PGLLPGLLQGIQQAT
+641 PGLLPGLMQGIQQAT

-704 PTPAADSA
+704 PAPAADSA
-712 ADASGIS
+712 ARSEIS
-719 APAADDSDQ
+719 APESADSDQ